1 MKSAVVAASLVAFL
15 AACGGV
21 PKPETSTA
29 PATVNTGL
37 AALAATGE
45 GRLTIRPGPAIAADD
60 QAALA
65 LQAAVDLESLLNSG
79 RLDPTNRAR
88 SAPPPPS
95 ETAAPFFIPG
105 DLRPAD
111 PIAAQPMSMP
121 IHIPLADG
129 DALAEADHAWMTA
142 GVETTPSE
150 PAARNALGNAT
161 TDDRL
166 VALASRIASFLREPT
181 LDADAKPAV
190 TEAVI
195 LAPIEALSPGSL
207 ATIESPASL
216 LGSRLTAQDRMT
228 LAQAR
233 DRMASSPLVAA
244 DAIAEAL
251 RAIAP
256 PPALKVP
263 RTLLCTRVSG
273 FGKFEP
279 FASNTF
285 AAGVAARAI
294 VYVEVEGFT
303 YRAARHGDPM
313 KAGES
318 IADQRAARHGD
329 PMKAGESIADQQ
341 AVELEQSI
349 TLYQDSD
356 GYQAWHKPAQKVTE
370 VSRTRRRDFYL
381 IQVVE
386 LPAALAIGKYNL
398 KVTIRDVTSG
408 SVAETVVPIEIRPP
422 G

>member
-79 RLDPTNRAR
+79 RLDPNNRAR

-318 IADQRAARHGD
+318 IADQ
-329 PMKAGESIADQQ
+329 Q

>member
-1 MKSAVVAASLVAFL
+1 MALFSLPAGSETSMKSAVVAASLVAFL

-318 IADQRAARHGD
+318 IADQ
-329 PMKAGESIADQQ
+329 Q

>member
-318 IADQRAARHGD
+318 IADQ
-329 PMKAGESIADQQ
+329 Q